1 MTDSTQMAQTENNG
15 RHQATQ
21 DRPVSRVL
29 QALKRFFW
37 MDEQMAAAV
46 RDGYGPGQLGWEEFR
61 LARAAANEVKTLGET
76 GEGLGSALLLIRA
89 ALMLLTRSHL
99 ARLGIEVKPTATGDE
114 CWTQFIEQPTAADI
128 ASELTVTQRGLLASV
143 LDVQGEAFLA
153 KQSEEQRKIAL
164 STMADIANKLATPF
178 EIDANRVQN
187 VLFRRW
193 VKISAL
199 AIVVFVGLGGLWQ
212 LYIDR
217 PRPNLALHRHV
228 TVSSMHHVWGKDPS
242 QLVDGNRAELGMHT
256 LDGASQYAT
265 IDLGGTHRISRVVV
279 YNRSDCCQERAVPLK
294 IEVSED
300 GMQFRKVAERNESFE
315 KEWKANFFP
324 TKARYVRLTD
334 LSTNFLHLNEVEVY

>member
-178 EIDANRVQN
+178 EIDAKSDSKCA
-187 VLFRRW
+187 FP
-193 VKISAL
+193 S
-199 AIVVFVGLGGLWQ
+199 LGQDIG
-212 LYIDR
+212 
-217 PRPNLALHRHV
+217 
-228 TVSSMHHVWGKDPS
+228 PS
-242 QLVDGNRAELGMHT
+242 H
-256 LDGASQYAT
+256 
-265 IDLGGTHRISRVVV
+265 SRVCWPRRPVATV
-279 YNRSDCCQERAVPLK
+279 HRSPPPQSCLTPARHRVLNAPRLGQRSKSACGRQSSRA
-294 IEVSED
+294 
-300 GMQFRKVAERNESFE
+300 RNAHFGRRQPIRNHRSGRHTSYF
-315 KEWKANFFP
+315 AGCG
-324 TKARYVRLTD
+324 VQSQRLLPRT
-334 LSTNFLHLNEVEVY
+334 SGAT